1 MKKITYTLFV
11 VIMLVAATRN
21 LVSAQS
27 VESRPVAGFNGL
39 SSEGPFTV
47 HVKIDGTESLK
58 ISTQSNESDIIKLIE
73 TVVENG
79 TLRIKF
85 KDHLENGQGN
95 TEGPIDI
102 YVTAK
107 SLSSLVKQG
116 SGFITVD
123 GAIAGSNVNIVVN
136 GSGKITSSVK
146 SGNLQVTITGP
157 GSVQL
162 TGTADKAETTIN
174 GPGELNG
181 RDLNTKD
188 ASAVITG
195 SGTAYFAAEK
205 TIAAHV
211 AGSGYVVYSGNAVVT
226 NGPVKKAE

>member
-1 MKKITYTLFV
+1 MKRITYTLFA
-11 VIMLVAATRN
+11 VILFISATN
-21 LVSAQS
+21 NSALAQS
-27 VESRPVAGFNGL
+27 VESRQVSGFNSI

-58 ISTQSNESDIIKLIE
+58 ISTEPDIIKLIE

-107 SLSSLVKQG
+107 SLSSLIKQG
-116 SGFITVD
+116 SGFINVD
-123 GAIAGSNVNIVVN
+123 GAITGSNVNILVN
-136 GSGKITSSVK
+136 GSGRITSSVK
-146 SGNLQVTITGP
+146 SGNLQVTITGA
-157 GSVQL
+157 GSVHL
-162 TGTADKAETTIN
+162 DGTAEKVETTIN

-181 RDLNTKD
+181 PDLKTMN
-188 ASAVITG
+188 ASAMIIG
-195 SGTAYFAAEK
+195 
-205 TIAAHV
+205 
-211 AGSGYVVYSGNAVVT
+211 AGSAHLAGKNYFGT
-226 NGPVKKAE
+226 R